1 MLRWKMKPRSTT
13 RRGARMS
20 LDVSPVALARY
31 VATGDRRSY
40 IRAYVAALRRDC
52 GMSTIQAYWLARRWW
67 EAYQ

>member
-1 MLRWKMKPRSTT
+1 
-13 RRGARMS
+13 MS